1 MVDFNNILSG
11 ITSDY
16 LGFIDNFNLMIK
28 FSIKTDDELNKSLN
42 DLFDKINKEKEK

>member
-28 FSIKTDDELNKSLN
+28 FSIKSNDELNESLRYV
-42 DLFDKINKEKEK
+42 FDIINKK